1 MITNKYSIINGEDTL
16 NLQRRRNYRNTE
28 KYEYNCGGYA
38 LENYAWYLPYSEDQR
53 WDMSIYESSEDSD
66 DLAIKMVSH
75 MLKDYKGRMRK
86 INDVKELRQGE
97 YAIAF
102 RASKWHGDFHY
113 AKLGKNGVW
122 YHKMGGSERIRVM
135 SKEEV
140 FGSSWCCGLYDSK
153 VHLLALKRI

>member
-113 AKLGKNGVW
+113 AKLGKTG
-122 YHKMGGSERIRVM
+122 
-135 SKEEV
+135 
-140 FGSSWCCGLYDSK
+140 CGITRWVVANAFVSC
-153 VHLLALKRI
+153 LKRRCSALLGAVVYMIVGCTC